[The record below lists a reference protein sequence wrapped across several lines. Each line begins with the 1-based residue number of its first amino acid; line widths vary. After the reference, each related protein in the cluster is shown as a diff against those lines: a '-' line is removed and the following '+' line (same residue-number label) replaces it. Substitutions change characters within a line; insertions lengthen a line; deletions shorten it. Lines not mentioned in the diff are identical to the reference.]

1 MPFGPGASPQ
11 RPGGGMMVGGPPS
24 RGHPGAPG
32 VTMGGMPFGGR
43 MGGAPLMG
51 MGGGPHTFGGPPP
64 MAGGAPMGPP
74 APISASVAPMGG
86 PMGGP
91 GAAWGPVAP
100 EMAAVGMTAVNL
112 KRLKYLQPRA
122 VDSSIPPNCTIY
134 VSNINDRIKLKEL
147 KENLKSMF
155 KQFGEIRQ
163 IVAMGSFWRRG
174 QAWIVFKDETAA
186 TTALNGMQG
195 FIYHGQPL
203 HINYALA
210 KSDLVAKED
219 GTFTERPS
227 GPRKPRRVREKEA
240 QQRALFLQLQQQYL
254 ALKGPGG
261 LPPQATGSTD
271 PAALV
276 AAAQARQQQQQQQQ
290 AGADTTAAGASQGS
304 AEGLVDIRA
313 ILFKKVAFVE
323 YATEELAT
331 KALNSQP
338 SPFWPPLSESTPRWE
353 PQKAFQLSAQP
364 CAGILNANFLNP
376 YSLCTD

>member
-1 MPFGPGASPQ
+1 MAGPPVMPFGPGASPQ

-254 ALKGPGG
+254 ALKGTSNKVLFVEN
-261 LPPQATGSTD
+261 LPDWCTNF
-271 PAALV
+271 AL
-276 AAAQARQQQQQQQQ
+276 QQLF
-290 AGADTTAAGASQGS
+290 SQ

-331 KALNSQP
+331 KALNKLQGQTISGT
-338 SPFWPPLSESTPRWE
+338 PLR
-353 PQKAFQLSAQP
+353 LSYARK
-364 CAGILNANFLNP
+364 
-376 YSLCTD
+376 